1 MTSAAPSPLSPPPAP
16 AATRLNRRALAVAV
30 ALAVALALIV
40 AFSLQRKEK
49 APALPAEVAEY
60 QPSEPSF
67 LRREPQPVP
76 TPEQYFDDL
85 AARQQAALNEF
96 PDSGLESIELPPQP
110 PAPAS
115 GSVVADPAREAFTRA
130 LRAPI
135 RPDSARQQTTPGPA
149 SLAGFPQPPS
159 DFPRL
164 PSVADFTRVP
174 GLPSPAPAP
183 EPEADRFARFR
194 NSPAPP
200 ASLAYQLLPAAAYRL
215 QAGTVLPAALLSAI
229 DSNLPGDILGVVTHD
244 VYDSVDQR
252 HLLIP
257 RGSRL
262 VGRYDHQTAVGQ
274 DRLLV
279 GWERL
284 FLPDG
289 TSLTLPAL
297 PGVDAAGR
305 AGLHGRVDNHLWRV
319 FGNALLLSV
328 VSAGAQLSQPQ
339 ESTQFGQAASPRQV
353 ASAALGQEL
362 SAVAIEILR
371 RGANLAPTIRV
382 PAGTAF
388 SVLLAGDLTFG
399 EPYFGRAH

>member
-1 MTSAAPSPLSPPPAP
+1 VSSPAPSPLSPPPAP
-16 AATRLNRRALAVAV
+16 AATRLNRRALAVAA

-40 AFSLQRKEK
+40 AFSIQKKEK
-49 APALPAEVAEY
+49 APALPTEVAEF

-67 LRREPQPVP
+67 LRREPRSVP

-85 AARQQAALNEF
+85 AERQQAALDELQD
-96 PDSGLESIELPPQP
+96 PDLGPLPPQP
-110 PAPAS
+110 SLPPPAPA
-115 GSVVADPAREAFTRA
+115 VVVDPAREAFARA

-135 RPDSARQQTTPGPA
+135 RPDAVRQQAGAGPA
-149 SLAGFPQPPS
+149 SLPGFPQPPT

-164 PSVADFTRVP
+164 PSVGDFSRIP
-174 GLPSPAPAP
+174 GLAAPAP
-183 EPEADRFARFR
+183 EPEPEPDRFARFR

-200 ASLAYQLLPAAAYRL
+200 TGVAYQILPSAPYRL

-262 VGRYDHQTAVGQ
+262 VGRYDHQIAVGQ

-289 TSLTLPAL
+289 TSLTLPGL
-297 PGVDAAGR
+297 PAVDPAGR
-305 AGLHGRVDNHLWRV
+305 AGLSGRVDNHLWRV

-339 ESTQFGQAASPRQV
+339 ESAQFGQAASPRQV

-371 RGANLAPTIRV
+371 RAANVTPTIRV
-382 PAGTAF
+382 PAGTTF
-388 SVLLAGDLTFG
+388 SVFLAGDLTFAQ
-399 EPYFGRAH
+399 PYSERAR